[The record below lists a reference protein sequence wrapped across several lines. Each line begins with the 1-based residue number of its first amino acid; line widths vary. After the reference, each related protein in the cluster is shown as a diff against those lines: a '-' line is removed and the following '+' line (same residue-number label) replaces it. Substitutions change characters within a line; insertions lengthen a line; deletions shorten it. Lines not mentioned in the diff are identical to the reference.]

1 MLGND
6 FLRIYSAFIS
16 PFNGRSMVIV
26 TNGNFFVIFSLFY
39 TIEIIISFPNAI
51 NIWFSNKPEITLT
64 FWCPSWAG
72 GLRELPEHFSG
83 SLWLSHEEH
92 GSRVCPHSARMSPLG
107 CPHSSLLEHHLSLEG
122 TQWRAA
128 AWLRTCDS
136 KVERVQECCSLH

>member
-51 NIWFSNKPEITLT
+51 NI
-64 FWCPSWAG
+64 
-72 GLRELPEHFSG
+72 
-83 SLWLSHEEH
+83 
-92 GSRVCPHSARMSPLG
+92 
-107 CPHSSLLEHHLSLEG
+107 
-122 TQWRAA
+122 
-128 AWLRTCDS
+128 
-136 KVERVQECCSLH
+136 